1 MAKADTPSLQA
12 IQEQLGALLEERVT
26 ELMTQI
32 KATQALVRRISATE
46 DEIARH
52 KLLGERLEAE
62 LGPLRDEAGTLAAR
76 TAALQAEADALS
88 GTNAR
93 LREIR
98 RELEALTASSGA

>member
-1 MAKADTPSLQA
+1 MAKAETPSLQA

-26 ELMTQI
+26 ELMAQI
-32 KATQALVRRISATE
+32 KATQTLVRRIASTE

-62 LGPLRDEAGTLAAR
+62 LGPLREEAGTLAAH
-76 TAALQAEADALS
+76 TSTLQAELGQLS
-88 GTNAR
+88 GTTAR

-98 RELEALTASSGA
+98 RELEALSASSEA